1 MEGPEF
7 FASEKWGG
15 VRMGYVYTTGARGLG
30 YYRDAAKDRTAP
42 IKNPLLRRAAPRKR
56 DGASRKEIWEKA
68 RTDTSAESKSGGRE
82 GRSIEDRLKNAGLL
96 NEVTAVK
103 EKEAEEKDKAAK
115 QAALFQAAAENPGA
129 VPYIPAGEFKGAKVG
144 YVFKLG
150 DDGVGYYLDDKVKAE
165 EAHSQALMV
174 IPQEEKKVNNL
185 LYQLAL
191 RGGATQNDD
200 GEIVYPYDALAAV
213 QAIERLT
220 RPGHKFMN
228 LNPFHVLELP
238 QEHDVAQLKEAFG
251 KLNALLDPEKNTDAR
266 SAVGSLCAVAHH
278 QLFEEFRV
286 WVAGACRCRRWCSRP
301 SARWRT
307 PTNETAPWR
316 PTFRLATRWSTAGRS
331 GTKRR
336 RRTGRPRRPSF

>member
-1 MEGPEF
+1 M
-7 FASEKWGG
+7 
-15 VRMGYVYTTGARGLG
+15 
-30 YYRDAAKDRTAP
+30 
-42 IKNPLLRRAAPRKR
+42 
-56 DGASRKEIWEKA
+56 
-68 RTDTSAESKSGGRE
+68 
-82 GRSIEDRLKNAGLL
+82 
-96 NEVTAVK
+96 
-103 EKEAEEKDKAAK
+103 
-115 QAALFQAAAENPGA
+115 
-129 VPYIPAGEFKGAKVG
+129 
-144 YVFKLG
+144 
-150 DDGVGYYLDDKVKAE
+150 GYYLDDKVKAE

-266 SAVGSLCAVAHH
+266 SVPTHSLCSCA
-278 QLFEEFRV
+278 
-286 WVAGACRCRRWCSRP
+286 S
-301 SARWRT
+301 SA
-307 PTNETAPWR
+307 
-316 PTFRLATRWSTAGRS
+316 F
-331 GTKRR
+331 
-336 RRTGRPRRPSF
+336 

>member
-1 MEGPEF
+1 
-7 FASEKWGG
+7 
-15 VRMGYVYTTGARGLG
+15 MGYVYTTGSRGLG

-42 IKNPLLRRAAPRKR
+42 IKNPLLQRAAPRKR

-266 SAVGSLCAVAHH
+266 SVPTHSLCSCA
-278 QLFEEFRV
+278 
-286 WVAGACRCRRWCSRP
+286 S
-301 SARWRT
+301 SA
-307 PTNETAPWR
+307 
-316 PTFRLATRWSTAGRS
+316 F
-331 GTKRR
+331 
-336 RRTGRPRRPSF
+336 